1 MSCESGPN
9 KSTVDIV
16 LVRNGEKRMFGM
28 QLFDFQPDRNI
39 KDQNNMSNDQHNSMC
54 RYNDEDDLTYAAG
67 TMSTYMML

>member
-1 MSCESGPN
+1 
-9 KSTVDIV
+9 
-16 LVRNGEKRMFGM
+16 MFGM